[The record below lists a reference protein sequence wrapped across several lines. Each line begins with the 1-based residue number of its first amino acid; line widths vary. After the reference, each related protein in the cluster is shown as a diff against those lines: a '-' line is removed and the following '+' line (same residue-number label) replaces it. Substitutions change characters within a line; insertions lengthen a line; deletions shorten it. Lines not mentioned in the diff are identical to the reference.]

1 MQNQNESGRSM
12 IEMLG
17 VLGIMGVIMYAA
29 VAGINFGIEMYRINA
44 TFGEIENLSKNLITM
59 GSFLGNYTKVVGETL
74 LCDNDAFPCTNG
86 NMTNQ
91 WGGTVVVA
99 ATEDGRSFSITYP
112 NVPQVACQRLLE
124 DMMFKDVRIDSPT
137 SAADCGSSNTMVF
150 SKSNL
155 IN

>member
-74 LCDNDAFPCTNG
+74 LCDNDAFPCNNG
-86 NMTNQ
+86 SMINQ
-91 WGGTVVVA
+91 WGGQVVVA
-99 ATEDGRSFSITYP
+99 AIRDGSSFSITYP
-112 NVPQVACQRLLE
+112 NVPQVACQRLIE
-124 DMMFKDVRIDSPT
+124 DMMFKDVRIDSPA
-137 SAADCGSSNTMVF
+137 SSSDCESSNTMVF
-150 SKSNL
+150 TKWDS
-155 IN
+155 ID